1 MVYDVHVTPQLDRK
15 HHLFIYSVHIFH
27 TYFDAE
33 QIEISVRI
41 VIANKADWLRPDIS
55 GDVLGSRK
63 IEMKEAKSQQ
73 IIFIFQYNSVFANLV
88 IEWQQLPPAS
98 TC

>member
-1 MVYDVHVTPQLDRK
+1 MVYDLRVNPQLDRK
-15 HHLFIYSVHIFH
+15 HCVFIYSVNIFH

-41 VIANKADWLRPDIS
+41 VVTNKADWPRPGIL
-55 GDVLGSRK
+55 GDVFGSWK
-63 IEMKEAKSQQ
+63 IKMKEAKNQQ
-73 IIFIFQYNSVFANLV
+73 IIFVFQYNFVFANLV
-88 IEWQQLPPAS
+88 VEWQQLPPAS